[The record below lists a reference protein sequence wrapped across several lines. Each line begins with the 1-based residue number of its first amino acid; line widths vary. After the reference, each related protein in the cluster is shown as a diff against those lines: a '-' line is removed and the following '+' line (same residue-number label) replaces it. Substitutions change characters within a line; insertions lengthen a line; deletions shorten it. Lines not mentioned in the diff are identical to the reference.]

1 MRKRRR
7 VSIGLKNA
15 ALEGFLLGLKSR
27 AQKEGAFPLVL
38 KAGGISETQFHAWAV
53 GNGLVY
59 SYGILAM
66 DRRVAPQAGPS
77 VAPASLGGPQ
87 DEQVNQLA
95 L

>member
-7 VSIGLKNA
+7 VPIGLKNA
-15 ALEGFLLGLKSR
+15 ALEGFLLSLKSR
-27 AQKEGAFPLVL
+27 AQKEGAFPLIL
-38 KAGGISETQFHAWAV
+38 KAGGISEAQLHAWAV

-59 SYGILAM
+59 SNGILAM
-66 DRRVAPQAGPS
+66 DRRVAPQAGPR
-77 VAPASLGGPQ
+77 